1 MVDHG
6 SSLVAV
12 SRQHACDARTTIQDF
27 EDLNT
32 LVENQIN
39 QSIKNMRI
47 DRTPGHTAHAT
58 RRWVDSKGIRLQYAP
73 PDGHGEIGRAEAC
86 IGLLNRNAR
95 TLDHA
100 PYRGAT

>member
-47 DRTPGHTAHAT
+47 DRAPGHTAKPRVGGQIAKAFSCSMPHRMAMERLVV
-58 RRWVDSKGIRLQYAP
+58 RR
-73 PDGHGEIGRAEAC
+73 RA
-86 IGLLNRNAR
+86 
-95 TLDHA
+95 
-100 PYRGAT
+100 